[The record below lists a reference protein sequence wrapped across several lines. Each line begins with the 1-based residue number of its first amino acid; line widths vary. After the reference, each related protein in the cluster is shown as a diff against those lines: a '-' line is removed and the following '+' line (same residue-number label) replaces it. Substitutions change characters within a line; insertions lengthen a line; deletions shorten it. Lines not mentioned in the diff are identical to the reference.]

1 MNRSL
6 WIPLA
11 GVLLLA
17 SADRVAASIIAF
29 DDLYA
34 AGGSGASAA
43 TFYLAPYGVTVSGT
57 NYGAVG
63 GIGNGDPGNWHLNG
77 TNGPAFLG
85 CNSGNSCS
93 PTFTWASPISSVSVD
108 VGLPAFS
115 WNANFLVQ
123 ELLSNVVVGS
133 DSFNLVSGS
142 SGGGPWH
149 TSSFNGQLNQ
159 LKITASFN
167 SGIALGVDNV
177 VFTAASVPEPASF
190 GLTGIALFGLTWFG
204 RRIQRNAPQADH
216 RKPNQLSST

>member
-34 AGGSGASAA
+34 AGGTGASAA
-43 TFYLAPYGVTVSGT
+43 TFYLASYGVTVSGT
-57 NYGAVG
+57 NFGAVG

-85 CNSGNSCS
+85 CNSDNSCS
-93 PTFTWASPISSVSVD
+93 PTFTWTSPISSVSVD

-115 WNANFLVQ
+115 WDSNFLVQ
-123 ELLSNVVVGS
+123 ALLSNVVVGS
-133 DSFNLVSGS
+133 DSFNLVSGAR
-142 SGGGPWH
+142 GAGPWH
-149 TSSFNGQLNQ
+149 TSSFNGRFDQ

-167 SGIALGVDNV
+167 PGLGLGVDNL
-177 VFTAASVPEPASF
+177 VFAPVPEPSSF
-190 GLTGIALFGLTWFG
+190 ELIAIALFGLSRFA
-204 RRIQRNAPQADH
+204 RRIQRKAP
-216 RKPNQLSST
+216 